1 MSYRMVV
8 RGSAAKDV
16 LEAFFWYHTI
26 RTQLG
31 NQFMAAVKECSDS
44 IEANPFGYQLRKGQ
58 FRHAMLRKFP
68 YRMVYEVEHLEVFIY
83 RVVHVKRRPSKKFG
97 P

>member
-1 MSYRMVV
+1 MSFRLVV

-26 RTQLG
+26 RPPLG
-31 NQFMAAVKECSDS
+31 DRFMAALKECYDS
-44 IEANPFGYQLRKGQ
+44 IEANPRGYQIRKAY
-58 FRHAMLRKFP
+58 FRHAMVHKFP
-68 YRMVYEVEHLEVFIY
+68 YREVYEIEGQDLFIY
-83 RVVHVKRRPSKKFG
+83 RVIHVKRKPHPRYG

>member
-16 LEAFFWYHTI
+16 LEAIFWYHTI
-26 RTQLG
+26 RPQLG
-31 NQFMAAVKECSDS
+31 ERFIAALKECYDS
-44 IEANPFGYQLRKGQ
+44 IEANPYGYQLRKGN

-68 YRMVYEVEHLEVFIY
+68 YRVAYEVEGQDVFIY
-83 RVVHVKRRPSKKFG
+83 RVVHTKRKPHPKYG

>member
-1 MSYRMVV
+1 MVV

-26 RTQLG
+26 RPQLG
-31 NQFMAAVKECSDS
+31 DRFMAALKECYDP
-44 IEANPFGYQLRKGQ
+44 IEANPRGYQVRKGN
-58 FRHAMLRKFP
+58 FRHVMLRKFP
-68 YRMVYEVEHLEVFIY
+68 YRVVYEIDMQDVFIY
-83 RVVHVKRRPSKKFG
+83 RVVHAKRKPSKKFG

>member
-1 MSYRMVV
+1 MSYPVVV

-16 LEAFFWYHTI
+16 LAAFFWYHTI
-26 RTQLG
+26 RPQLG
-31 NQFMAAVKECSDS
+31 DRFMAALKECYDS
-44 IEANPFGYQLRKGQ
+44 IEANPYGYQLRKGD

-68 YRMVYEVEHLEVFIY
+68 YRVVYEVEGQDVLIY
-83 RVVHVKRRPSKKFG
+83 RVVHVERKHSKKFG

>member
-1 MSYRMVV
+1 MSCRMVV
-8 RGSAAKDV
+8 RDSAAKDV

-26 RTQLG
+26 RPQLG
-31 NQFMAAVKECSDS
+31 ERFMAALKECYES
-44 IEANPFGYQLRKGQ
+44 IEVNPYGYQLRKGE
-58 FRHAMLRKFP
+58 FRHAMLRRFP
-68 YRMVYEVEHLEVFIY
+68 YRVVYEIEGHEVFIY

>member
-1 MSYRMVV
+1 MVV

-26 RTQLG
+26 RPQLG
-31 NQFMAAVKECSDS
+31 DRFMAALKECYDS
-44 IEANPFGYQLRKGQ
+44 IEANPRGYQVRQGN
-58 FRHAMLRKFP
+58 FRHVMLRKFP
-68 YRMVYEVEHLEVFIY
+68 YRVVYEIDGQDVFIY
-83 RVVHVKRRPSKKFG
+83 HVVHAKRKPSKRFG

>member
-1 MSYRMVV
+1 MSHGMVV

-16 LEAFFWYHTI
+16 LEAFFWYHSI
-26 RTQLG
+26 RPQLG
-31 NQFMAAVKECSDS
+31 ERFMAALKECYVS
-44 IEANPFGYQLRKGQ
+44 IEANPYGYQLRKGN

-68 YRMVYEVEHLEVFIY
+68 YRVAYEIEGQDVIIY
-83 RVVHVKRRPSKKFG
+83 RVVHVKRKPSSKFG

>member
-1 MSYRMVV
+1 MSFGVVV
-8 RGSAAKDV
+8 RDSAAKDV

-26 RTQLG
+26 RPQLG
-31 NQFMAAVKECSDS
+31 ERLMAALKECYDS
-44 IEANPFGYQLRKGQ
+44 VEANPYGYQPRKGN

-68 YRMVYEVEHLEVFIY
+68 YRMVYEIVGQEVFIY
-83 RVVHVKRRPSKKFG
+83 RIVHVKRKPSRKFG